1 MNTLVYLSDY
11 PHCFEP
17 LLNYRDIH
25 KVLIVEEGTTTEQ
38 QHLYFDEIHTV
49 SSMLRL
55 DEFEAIF
62 TNLASLG
69 TIQAIIVPDED
80 YVAIGGYLR
89 SKFNIPGLNEQQ
101 TRNVR
106 DKFVMKELVRA
117 AGINGCYSVSIQ
129 DPDELPEH
137 IVHIGYPVIVKP
149 VDGAGTAHTYRLN
162 SQADLDNYL
171 QSYRKQW
178 RQIVVE
184 PFIEGKEF
192 HCDSI
197 IVDGEVVFSSVG
209 EYLFN
214 CLDVVNKKGPL
225 GMIIYPASADSIPH
239 IRAIKEMNTQVV
251 KTLGITKSVC
261 HSEMFLQPSGK
272 LYFGEIGARV
282 GGGQIIPPCVR
293 NSYGFDLLQTLV
305 DLEMGQWKLELQEKP
320 GVYTGVICF
329 PSRQGIVRNISKPDD
344 FRDFPG
350 IIQAR
355 IFNKPGDQLNDMTN
369 TMTRTGLA
377 VAEGDCLEQVR
388 ERLMNVYSAFVLEV
402 EHETLIN
409 L

>member
-17 LLNYRDIH
+17 LRNYPHIH
-25 KVLIVEEGTTTEQ
+25 KILIVEKGTTTAQ
-38 QHLYFDEIHTV
+38 QQTYFDEIHTV
-49 SSMLRL
+49 SSMHRL

-62 TNLASLG
+62 ANLLTTR
-69 TIQAIIVPDED
+69 TIQAVIVPDED

-117 AGINGCYSVSIQ
+117 HGIKCCQSVTINE
-129 DPDELPEH
+129 PDTLPGP
-137 IVHIGYPVIVKP
+137 IADIGYPVIVKP
-149 VDGAGTAHTYRLN
+149 VDGAGTAHTYRLD
-162 SQADLDNYL
+162 SHADMENYL
-171 QSYRKQW
+171 QAYRDQW
-178 RQIVVE
+178 RPIVLE
-184 PFIEGKEF
+184 PFIEGREF

-225 GMIIYPASADSIPH
+225 GMIIHPASADKIPH
-239 IRAIKEMNTQVV
+239 VQSIKEMNAQVI
-251 KTLGITKSVC
+251 KALGITKAVC
-261 HSEMFLQPSGK
+261 HSEMFLQPSGQ

-282 GGGQIIPPCVR
+282 GGGQIIPPCVK

-305 DLEMGQWKLELQEKP
+305 DLEMGEWKLELHEKP
-320 GVYTGVICF
+320 GVYTGVVCF
-329 PSRQGIVRNISKPDD
+329 PSRRGIVRNISKPDD
-344 FRDFPG
+344 FCDFPG
-350 IIQAR
+350 IIEVR
-355 IFNKPGDQLNDMTN
+355 IFNKPGDQLMDMNN

-377 VAEGDCLEQVR
+377 VAEGDSLEQVR
-388 ERLMNVYSAFVLEV
+388 ERLMRVYAAFVLEV
-402 EHETLIN
+402 EHETLVN